1 MIYLDASAIFKLV
14 REERETRGLQAW
26 FGQRSEEPAATSEL
40 GRVEVLRAARRVG
53 PAAVE
58 EARALV
64 DGLDLVPLSR
74 DVQDLAS
81 ELGEPALRTLDALH
95 LASAM
100 LLGEA
105 LTVLVTY
112 DARLAGAARSSGLT
126 VSAPGGMHA

>member
-1 MIYLDASAIFKLV
+1 VIYLDSSAIFKLV

-26 FGQRSEEPAATSEL
+26 LAHHSGEPAATSEL

-64 DGLDLVPLSR
+64 DDLDLVPLSR
-74 DVQDLAS
+74 DVQDLAC

-100 LLGEA
+100 LLGKA

-112 DARLAGAARSSGLT
+112 DARLAGAARSSGLS
-126 VSAPGGMHA
+126 VSAPGGMQG